1 MGNDI
6 PKVSYDGKINIG
18 NKELSCAVLEDG
30 TRILTNTAVFKAF
43 EWPRKGKTSEEY
55 RLKNTPAFFNGE

>member
-43 EWPRKGKTSEEY
+43 E
-55 RLKNTPAFFNGE
+55 

>member
-1 MGNDI
+1 MGNNL
-6 PKVSYDGKINIG
+6 PKVTYDGVINIG

-43 EWPRKGKTSEEY
+43 DRPRKRKTV
-55 RLKNTPAFFNGE
+55 